1 MVMRGKVLAF
11 RGFIYRRGE
20 LADAGIVDE
29 ESIINNCTT
38 PGDSRATM
46 MSEWVC
52 RRHSLPSIILIR
64 HIYIHEGRKDNPR
77 KPVLHLSSI
86 TAVGIITI

>member
-46 MSEWVC
+46 MS
-52 RRHSLPSIILIR
+52 
-64 HIYIHEGRKDNPR
+64 RKDNPR

>member
-46 MSEWVC
+46 MSGFVDVTLFPQSF
-52 RRHSLPSIILIR
+52 SLD
-64 HIYIHEGRKDNPR
+64 IYIFMKAEKTTRENQSFTYRASP
-77 KPVLHLSSI
+77 P
-86 TAVGIITI
+86 